1 VAVIRSGVEP
11 PAGLPGAAGRA
22 AARARFG
29 ADGERVIGIVAALE
43 RRKGHDVLLR
53 ALATLDGAPPWRC
66 LVCGGGSQH
75 DALRRLAADLG
86 IADRVRFIGE
96 QPQVA
101 DVLAA
106 LDVFVM
112 PSRHEG
118 LGVPVIASAV
128 GGIPEAVKPRETGLL
143 VPPDDPAALA
153 AALNE
158 LLRDVEKAKRMG
170 VAGRERVLAEF
181 SMEEMASQYERLYDD
196 VSRRV

>member
-1 VAVIRSGVEP
+1 
-11 PAGLPGAAGRA
+11 
-22 AARARFG
+22 
-29 ADGERVIGIVAALE
+29 
-43 RRKGHDVLLR
+43 
-53 ALATLDGAPPWRC
+53 
-66 LVCGGGSQH
+66 
-75 DALRRLAADLG
+75 LRRLAADLG

-118 LGVPVIASAV
+118 LGVAVLEAMAMSLPVVASAV
-128 GGIPEAVKPRETGLL
+128 GGIPEVVKPRETGLL

-181 SMEEMASQYERLYDD
+181 SMEEMASRYERLYDD